1 MTLRMGGL
9 KSNDIWLFGIYILPI
24 ILGGPF
30 RQLELECQIKHTVL
44 LLIQRQKVLH
54 VACIPVLVVEYT
66 QVIHSIHPR
75 NLYNMEPEN

>member
-44 LLIQRQKVLH
+44 LLIQRQKVT
-54 VACIPVLVVEYT
+54 AGASC
-66 QVIHSIHPR
+66 R
-75 NLYNMEPEN
+75 LYPGFSC